1 MRSIL
6 YQFPEW
12 LQRLLFREAL
22 WREQTEQKR
31 VYLTFDDGPV
41 PEVTPQVLDIL
52 DRFQIKATFFW
63 VGENLIKYPHLAQEV
78 VRRGHQVGNHTYN
91 HISGWQTSQKQYI
104 ANILHTEE
112 VMQQTLGETWQ
123 SSHLFRP
130 PYGRAGWGMHRWLRE
145 NGFKVVLWDVVT
157 HDYNPRYSPK
167 RIERIVLRYV
177 RPGSVLLLHDSLKSR
192 ENTITL
198 LPSLIRRLQL
208 EGYEFDVIRNEN

>member
-78 VRRGHQVGNHTYN
+78 VRRGSYLQPYLRLADFPKTIYRQYPPHRRGNAT
-91 HISGWQTSQKQYI
+91 
-104 ANILHTEE
+104 
-112 VMQQTLGETWQ
+112 
-123 SSHLFRP
+123 
-130 PYGRAGWGMHRWLRE
+130 
-145 NGFKVVLWDVVT
+145 D
-157 HDYNPRYSPK
+157 
-167 RIERIVLRYV
+167 
-177 RPGSVLLLHDSLKSR
+177 
-192 ENTITL
+192 
-198 LPSLIRRLQL
+198 IR
-208 EGYEFDVIRNEN
+208 